1 MQEGRVGGKRA
12 KHPIKMTESLSSFTF
27 GHFQQA
33 VQDIL
38 SAILFLSVIGTRP
51 MLALVMLFQNIGR
64 KCCRRIQLQ
73 CLPCHFCD
81 LL

>member
-1 MQEGRVGGKRA
+1 MQEGRAGGKRA
-12 KHPIKMTESLSSFTF
+12 KHPMKMTESHSSFAF

-33 VQDIL
+33 VRDIPPG
-38 SAILFLSVIGTRP
+38 ILFLSVVGLRS
-51 MLALVMLFQNIGR
+51 MLALVMLFQDIGR
-64 KCCRRIQLQ
+64 QCCCRIDLQ

>member
-1 MQEGRVGGKRA
+1 MQEGRAGEKRA
-12 KHPIKMTESLSSFTF
+12 KHPMKMTESYFSFTF

-33 VQDIL
+33 VRDIPPG
-38 SAILFLSVIGTRP
+38 ILFLSVVGLRS